1 MALENYTTYS
11 EYDASGLVTVGA
23 NTLTVAGNNNT
34 AFSVHKVFAAGHF
47 SGDFEHIV
55 AVKLND
61 DGAANNAVVPFWGVS
76 NETSEAA
83 HSFKQIDEA
92 SGDCLYTFIY
102 EGKAASIYLREVVAG
117 EIYQDYKGS
126 LSIGSWYYHEIERDE
141 STGTYGT
148 LLCRIY
154 SDESR
159 TTLVDTLSVTLHE
172 KEDFRTVYAVSS
184 FYNNSGRAY
193 SQEIKNLDLQ
203 ESGTIKSYSVAA
215 GGDDGHCVDY
225 NSPYLLAAQIGPGDD
240 RGGITHEG
248 FMRFTDVD
256 IPAGATIVTAKVVFI
271 PAASD
276 FDGGTTPSGT
286 VKGRKVANCPQ
297 MTTWGTYGDTVT
309 YPWTTATVTYWP
321 ASAAW
326 ELAKKADT
334 PDIKTIIQ
342 EIVDLDGW
350 ASGNAIQIAW
360 RYVSNGWLGSNKEG
374 DETSDFRGFYSYEDS
389 TYEQPRLIVEYIE
402 AAGPAGN
409 PWYYYRKKRTER

>member
-1 MALENYTTYS
+1 MVEDFTTYTLL
-11 EYDASGLVTVGA
+11 DSGNDCITVNSATSLSIEGTTNDRYSLHSDKGA
-23 NTLTVAGNNNT
+23 A
-34 AFSVHKVFAAGHF
+34 HF
-47 SGDFEHIV
+47 HGDFEHIV
-55 AVKLND
+55 ETSGSGTGVCAFWGLSNVVDAVNPHDTKALD
-61 DGAANNAVVPFWGVS
+61 DANNTFLY
-76 NETSEAA
+76 AA
-83 HSFKQIDEA
+83 WIY
-92 SGDCLYTFIY
+92 SGTLR
-102 EGKAASIYLREVVAG
+102 IYLREC
-117 EIYQDYKGS
+117 QSGS
-126 LSIGSWYYHEIERDE
+126 LATDLYISGAGTFYCEIERDE
-141 STGTYGT
+141 DTGTYGT

-154 SDESR
+154 SDSAR
-159 TTLVDTLSVTLHE
+159 TTLVDTLSLTLRA
-172 KEDFRTVYAVSS
+172 KDDFRTVYGAW
-184 FYNNSGRAY
+184 
-193 SQEIKNLDLQ
+193 SQYTSAGAFSVTVDNLDLQ
-203 ESGTIKSYSVAA
+203 EVGTIKSYVVAA
-215 GGDDGHCVDY
+215 GNDDGHCVDY

-326 ELAKKADT
+326 ELGKKADT

-360 RYVSNGWLGSNKEG
+360 RYVANGWLGSAEEG
-374 DETSDFRGFYSYEDS
+374 DETSDFRAFYSYEDS
-389 TYEQPRLIVEYIE
+389 TYEQPRLIVEYTVGT
-402 AAGPAGN
+402 AAGN
-409 PWYYYRKKRTER
+409 PWYYYRKKRTT